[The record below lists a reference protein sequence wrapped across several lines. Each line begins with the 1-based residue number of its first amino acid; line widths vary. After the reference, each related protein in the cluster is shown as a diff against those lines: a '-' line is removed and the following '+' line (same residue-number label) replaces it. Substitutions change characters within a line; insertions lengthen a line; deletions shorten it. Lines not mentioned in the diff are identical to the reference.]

1 MPCVILLQVGAE
13 PVDVVFGVV
22 WRRLSGEK
30 RGVCRGGRP
39 RADRAGGGVEVYTLP
54 STNQQTEL
62 QHLWVSAVD
71 GHGVVSGEWPLLT
84 SSSISDDHWPSKAL
98 FYKLVNWFCALNQIK
113 PRTWLNWN
121 TVHRQH
127 LCSWWTDLMLKFN
140 FLFCFVWK
148 KLI

>member
-1 MPCVILLQVGAE
+1 MPCVILVQVGAE
-13 PVDVVFGVV
+13 PVDVVLGVV

-39 RADRAGGGVEVYTLP
+39 RADRAGGGVEVHTLP

-84 SSSISDDHWPSKAL
+84 SSSIFIYSAVLQTSELILCPKPNETTHVTETL
-98 FYKLVNWFCALNQIK
+98 FIGSIS
-113 PRTWLNWN
+113 
-121 TVHRQH
+121 VH
-127 LCSWWTDLMLKFN
+127 D
-140 FLFCFVWK
+140 V
-148 KLI
+148 LI